1 MAISDILNRRV
12 RARPGDEEEDVYSSG
27 SGEEVSQD
35 ENEDGEDVD
44 SEDDHTQEVCD
55 LQLCQVH

>member
-12 RARPGDEEEDVYSSG
+12 RARPGDEEEDVYTSG

-44 SEDDHTQEVCD
+44 SDDDQSQEVCD
-55 LQLCQVH
+55 LQLCQVY